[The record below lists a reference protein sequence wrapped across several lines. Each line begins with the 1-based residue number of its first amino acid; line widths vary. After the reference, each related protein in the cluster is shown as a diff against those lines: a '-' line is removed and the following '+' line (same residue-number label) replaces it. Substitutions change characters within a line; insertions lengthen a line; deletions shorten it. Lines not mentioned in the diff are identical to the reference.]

1 MYSQTWLPTVPIF
14 RIDASQAFGL
24 GQFSNIISKYGLR
37 PVRSINP
44 HFPII
49 LSNSSVQGS
58 PSGHP
63 LPFCPTILL
72 CPSSSCSLSPCPLEI
87 LWIQNKLTYFL
98 IRATKYSFYLLALME
113 NCFPLR
119 RLPFLLP
126 PWCPTGLIILSEP
139 WDRIHPVLEVSI
151 QF

>member
-14 RIDASQAFGL
+14 RIDASQAFGS
-24 GQFSNIISKYGLR
+24 GQSSNIISKYGQR

-58 PSGHP
+58 PSGYP

-72 CPSSSCSLSPCPLEI
+72 SPSSSCSLSWYPLEI
-87 LWIQNKLTYFL
+87 LRIQNKLTYFL
-98 IRATKYSFYLLALME
+98 IRATKYSYLLALMA

-139 WDRIHPVLEVSI
+139 WDRIHLVLEVSI